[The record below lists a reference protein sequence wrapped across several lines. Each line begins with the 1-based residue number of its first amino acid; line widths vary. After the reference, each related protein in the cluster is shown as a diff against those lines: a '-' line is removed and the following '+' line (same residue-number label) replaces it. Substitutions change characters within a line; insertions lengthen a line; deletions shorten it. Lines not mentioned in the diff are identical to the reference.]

1 MPQGPHPLKEKRIT
15 RRGAHGR
22 LFGQSCRWA
31 CSILNIRDE
40 EIEIVEPVIEMDEV
54 GNEDVVTVAS
64 AEAIEQGRGRDERA
78 PEQLRMEHLNSEE
91 RKSLQRICFD
101 YQDVFY
107 LPSDQLSCTNAVKQ
121 LNFIPGTTP
130 INTRHYRLPETQK
143 QEVDKQLTKLLKGGI
158 VEESNSPWNSPILVP
173 K

>member
-1 MPQGPHPLKEKRIT
+1 MAGCSARVAGGHVIT
-15 RRGAHGR
+15 
-22 LFGQSCRWA
+22 
-31 CSILNIRDE
+31 SILNIRDE

-64 AEAIEQGRGRDERA
+64 AEAIEQGRSRDERA

-107 LPSDQLSCTNAVKQ
+107 LRSDQLSCPNAVNHSI
-121 LNFIPGTTP
+121 NFIPGTTP
-130 INTRHYRLPETQK
+130 INTRHYKLPETQK
-143 QEVDKQLTKLLKGGI
+143 QEVDKQLAKLLKGGI